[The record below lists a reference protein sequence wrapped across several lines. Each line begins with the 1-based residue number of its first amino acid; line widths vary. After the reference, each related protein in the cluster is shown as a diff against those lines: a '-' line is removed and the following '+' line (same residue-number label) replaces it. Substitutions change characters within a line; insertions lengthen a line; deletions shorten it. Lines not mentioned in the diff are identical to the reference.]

1 MKYAY
6 PRAAPHKR
14 GRVRTYLLE
23 GLDQF
28 FMRSFMYSVHV
39 LLHISVLLFFCGVS
53 DYLFDLHPTVGL
65 VSWSCVAI
73 STAAYV
79 VLSILPL
86 IFGNC
91 PYQTALTIP
100 LRFFFFFF
108 LNPFYSGIQAQ
119 G

>member
-1 MKYAY
+1 
-6 PRAAPHKR
+6 
-14 GRVRTYLLE
+14 
-23 GLDQF
+23 
-28 FMRSFMYSVHV
+28 MYSVHV

-100 LRFFFFFF
+100 LRFFFFFEPILF
-108 LNPFYSGIQAQ
+108 WNTSPRLSPVVTTSRYIYETDRQKVAPT
-119 G
+119 